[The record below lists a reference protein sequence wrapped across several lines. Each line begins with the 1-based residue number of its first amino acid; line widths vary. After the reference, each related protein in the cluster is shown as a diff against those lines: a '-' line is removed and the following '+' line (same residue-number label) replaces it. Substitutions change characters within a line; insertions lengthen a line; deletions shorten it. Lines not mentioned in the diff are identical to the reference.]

1 MAVILN
7 LEQNIQIADQA
18 VDLYVNYGND
28 TLDSWQENQY
38 KIRGESLNGGG
49 KGAFIYS
56 NQIDTE
62 GTIKCLLKIKKDVSI
77 RFSVISMNDKQLNID
92 LGKSYFDYEDDNN
105 PKIYTLNTSAYSLN
119 TNNKTLQIVFDVY
132 SGNPDFIISFDP
144 NFTKNIEYNRK
155 TSAVSVLLGPE
166 IRKSFNF
173 ADMIY
178 IKVTS

>member
-1 MAVILN
+1 M
-7 LEQNIQIADQA
+7 
-18 VDLYVNYGND
+18 
-28 TLDSWQENQY
+28 
-38 KIRGESLNGGG
+38 NGGG

-119 TNNKTLQIVFDVY
+119 TNNKTL
-132 SGNPDFIISFDP
+132 
-144 NFTKNIEYNRK
+144 
-155 TSAVSVLLGPE
+155 
-166 IRKSFNF
+166 
-173 ADMIY
+173 
-178 IKVTS
+178 